1 MKKITLLAL
10 FALTGCAQLMHGAVQ
25 PVTVKNLKEKIYFTT
40 CSGVVETSSTC
51 LDKAKETC
59 QGSFKV
65 IERYET
71 PTGGRRELTFQCK
84 K

>member
-10 FALTGCAQLMHGAVQ
+10 LSLSACAQLMHGAVQ
-25 PVTVKNLKEKIYFTT
+25 PVTVKNLQEKIYFTT
-40 CSGVVETSSTC
+40 CSGVVETSGTC
-51 LDKAKETC
+51 QDKARDTC
-59 QGSFKV
+59 QGGFKV

-71 PTGGRRELTFQCK
+71 PTGARRELTFQCK

>member
-1 MKKITLLAL
+1 MKKIILLGLLGLA
-10 FALTGCAQLMHGAVQ
+10 GCAQLMHGAVQ
-25 PVTVKNLKEKIYFTT
+25 PVTVKNLQEKIYFTT
-40 CSGVVETSSTC
+40 CSGVVETSASC
-51 LDKAKETC
+51 MDKAKETC

>member
-1 MKKITLLAL
+1 MKKIMVLAFFGL
-10 FALTGCAQLMHGAVQ
+10 SACVQLQHGSLQ

-40 CSGVVETSSTC
+40 CSGVVETTGTC
-51 LDKAKETC
+51 YDKAKDTC
-59 QGSFKV
+59 EGGYNV
-65 IERYET
+65 LERYET